1 MKQIKEVI
9 VVEGKHDTAT
19 LKKFFICDTIE
30 TNGLSLSEETLQFIK
45 DVQKIRGII
54 ILTDPDS
61 PGNRIR
67 DKINQNVEGCKNA
80 FLQKKEAK
88 TKKKVGIEHAKE
100 DALIEALEHVVT
112 YEKNPTQSITT
123 NDLYELG
130 LLGQSNSKRL
140 RNQIGEH
147 LHIGSG
153 TAKTMLHRM
162 NCLGITKEELEKL
175 L

>member
-45 DVQKIRGII
+45 DVQKKRGII

-67 DKINQNVEGCKNA
+67 DKINQSVENCKNA
-80 FLQKKEAK
+80 FLQKKDAR
-88 TKKKVGIEHAKE
+88 TNKKVGIEHAQE
-100 DALIEALEHVVT
+100 NVLIEALENVVT
-112 YEKNPTQSITT
+112 YEKTPTQTITT
-123 NDLYELG
+123 ADFYELG
-130 LLGQSNSKRL
+130 LLGQTNSKQL
-140 RNQIGEH
+140 RNQVGEK

-162 NCLGITKEELEKL
+162 NCLKIQKEELERL